1 MSTRTFEEA
10 QESRAKRG
18 YELKSL
24 IKLTRSYQQFRNENL
39 ERIKL
44 DAEFFRQMGMGGC
57 FSDTEHRILK
67 EFYATE
73 DGMKVLNEI
82 QGRMKLS
89 FSSEAVRLVSRSIA
103 GVRRKPLSTPYLDDS
118 FLTFK
123 VDLSQ
128 SKDVIEREFK
138 HILDF
143 YHKHYQQ
150 RAYPPIKSK
159 ERSRKIRKPEDI
171 DKMIHAY
178 ELVEKHQGNIPEA
191 AKELFPEI
199 SDSKTYLDADAKAKI
214 QQVRRWH
221 GNIKDLIQDL

>member
-1 MSTRTFEEA
+1 MSKRTFEEA

-89 FSSEAVRLVSRSIA
+89 PSSEAVRLVRRSIA
-103 GVRRKPLSTPYLDDS
+103 GVRRKPLSTPYLDGS
-118 FLTFK
+118 FLTFE

-128 SKDVIEREFK
+128 SKDMIEREFK
-138 HILDF
+138 RILDF
-143 YHKHYQQ
+143 YHTVYQQ
-150 RAYPPIKSK
+150 KAGPSIKG
-159 ERSRKIRKPEDI
+159 RSRKIREPQEI

-178 ELVEKHQGNIPEA
+178 ELVEILGRTTKA
-191 AKELFPEI
+191 TKEIFPVLSYQNPGKSEI
-199 SDSKTYLDADAKAKI
+199 E
-214 QQVRRWH
+214 QVRRWH
-221 GNIKDLIQDL
+221 AYIKSLLQDL